1 MSQLPLSISSLS
13 QLPQWLSSQYA
24 NTPAVREGN
33 TQLNFTDLNGHCRSV
48 SQWFVE
54 VLNLSAG
61 DNVIVQM
68 SNGAHYP
75 VLLMSLWRVGLVPVC
90 LTTSADITE
99 LERVSKLT
107 NAKAFI
113 ACYTHPNLAEL
124 AVRRGHSLTT
134 VSCSPEDFS
143 SWFLFPLKRLWRHI
157 RKRSPNLADF
167 QFREAIVYHSSS
179 LILSARTELDD
190 VAMIQLTSATTGQ
203 AKAVQLSHRNLISNI
218 GQLDQRLSEI
228 GISGPQRLL
237 MPLPI
242 YHSYPS
248 MICLMTWCQ
257 GGVVEMAAD
266 VKEINQIAELFDRF
280 RPTLFAGVAPLF
292 MGLVKHPLFPQL
304 DFSMLKCTLSGGAPL
319 NQAIGDQWQAIT
331 HCVISQGYGLT
342 ECSPVVTL
350 DASGTFVTGAVGRP
364 LEDTE
369 VRIQDELGS
378 ELPKGSAGEI
388 CIRGPQ
394 VMLGYVAQAESNA
407 DRTWFRTGDIGRLEP
422 DGSLHIIERQSDVIA
437 LEGNFK
443 IYPSEVEALI
453 SQHPDITDCAFGSYQ
468 EEGETKLRLFVVTN
482 NRRLTQKMIRN
493 YCRQRLTAYKVPH
506 LIELRRELPHSSVGR
521 VLRSGLID

>member
-13 QLPQWLSSQYA
+13 QLPQWLSNQYA
-24 NTPAVREGN
+24 NTPAVRESN
-33 TQLNFTDLNGHCRSV
+33 IQLNFTDLNGHCRSV

-68 SNGAHYP
+68 SNGAHYS

-394 VMLGYVAQAESNA
+394 VMLGYVAQAKSNA

-422 DGSLHIIERQSDVIA
+422 DGSLHMIERQSDVIA

>member
-1 MSQLPLSISSLS
+1 
-13 QLPQWLSSQYA
+13 
-24 NTPAVREGN
+24 
-33 TQLNFTDLNGHCRSV
+33 
-48 SQWFVE
+48 
-54 VLNLSAG
+54 
-61 DNVIVQM
+61 
-68 SNGAHYP
+68 
-75 VLLMSLWRVGLVPVC
+75 
-90 LTTSADITE
+90 
-99 LERVSKLT
+99 
-107 NAKAFI
+107 
-113 ACYTHPNLAEL
+113 
-124 AVRRGHSLTT
+124 
-134 VSCSPEDFS
+134 
-143 SWFLFPLKRLWRHI
+143 
-157 RKRSPNLADF
+157 LADF
-167 QFREAIVYHSSS
+167 QFREAIVYHSDS
-179 LILSARTELDD
+179 LTLSARPEVDD

-203 AKAVQLSHRNLISNI
+203 AKAVQLSHRNLISNV
-218 GQLDQRLSEI
+218 GQLNHRLVEI

-257 GGVVEMAAD
+257 GGVVEMASD
-266 VKEINQIAELFDRF
+266 VKEINHIAELFDRF

-292 MGLVKHPLFPQL
+292 MGLVQHPLFTQL

-350 DASGTFVTGAVGRP
+350 DSSGMFKTGAVGRP
-364 LEDTE
+364 LQGTE
-369 VRIQDELGS
+369 VRIQDESGS
-378 ELPKGSAGEI
+378 ELPQGSAGEI

-394 VMLGYVAQAESNA
+394 VMLGYA
-407 DRTWFRTGDIGRLEP
+407 DQVDTQFEQGWFRTGDIGRVDP
-422 DGSLHIIERQSDVIA
+422 DGSLHMIERQSDVIS
-437 LEGNFK
+437 LVGNFK

-468 EEGETKLRLFVVTN
+468 EDGETKLRLFVVTN

-506 LIELRRELPHSSVGR
+506 LIELRRDLPHSSVGR
-521 VLRSGLID
+521 VLRSGLVD

>member
-1 MSQLPLSISSLS
+1 MPHLPIPISSLS
-13 QLPQWLSSQYA
+13 QLPQWLSNQYA
-24 NTPAVREGN
+24 NTQAVREGN
-33 TQLNFTDLNGHCRSV
+33 IHLNYSELNGHCRTV

-54 VLNLSAG
+54 VLGLSAG
-61 DNVIVQM
+61 DRVIIQM
-68 SNGAHYP
+68 PNGVHYP
-75 VLLMSLWRVGLVPVC
+75 VLLMALWRVGLVPVS
-90 LTTSADITE
+90 LTTSADISE
-99 LERVSKLT
+99 LERVAKQT
-107 NAKAFI
+107 EAKAFI
-113 ACYTHPNLAEL
+113 ACHAHPNIAEL
-124 AVRRGHSLTT
+124 AVRRGHKLKT
-134 VSCSPEDFS
+134 VSCTPEDFS
-143 SWFLFPLKRLWRHI
+143 SLLLFPFRRLWRHM
-157 RKRSPNLADF
+157 RRRSPNLADF
-167 QFREAIVYHSSS
+167 KFREAVVYHSDSFY
-179 LILSARTELDD
+179 LSARPGLDE

-203 AKAVQLSHRNLISNI
+203 AKMVKLSHRNLISNV
-218 GQLDQRLSEI
+218 GQLNQRLIEI

-257 GGVVEMAAD
+257 GGVVEMVRD

-292 MGLVKHPLFPQL
+292 MGLVQHPLFPQL

-331 HCVISQGYGLT
+331 HSVISQGYGLT

-350 DASGTFVTGAVGRP
+350 DSSGTFITGAVGRP
-364 LEDTE
+364 LEGTE
-369 VRIQDELGS
+369 VRIQDESGN
-378 ELPKGSAGEI
+378 ELPQGSAGEI
-388 CIRGPQ
+388 CIKGPQ
-394 VMLGYVAQAESNA
+394 VMLGYVNQVESLSDQA
-407 DRTWFRTGDIGRLEP
+407 WFRTGDIGRVNP
-422 DGSLHIIERQSDVIA
+422 DGSLHMIERQSDVIS
-437 LEGNFK
+437 LVGNFK

-506 LIELRRELPHSSVGR
+506 LIELRRDLPHSSVGR
-521 VLRSGLID
+521 VLRSGLVN

>member
-13 QLPQWLSSQYA
+13 QLPQWLSNQYA
-24 NTPAVREGN
+24 NTLAVREGN

-422 DGSLHIIERQSDVIA
+422 DGSLHMIERQSDVIA

>member
-13 QLPQWLSSQYA
+13 QLPQWLSNQYA

-113 ACYTHPNLAEL
+113 ACHTHPNLAEL

-203 AKAVQLSHRNLISNI
+203 AKVVQLSHRNLISNI

-350 DASGTFVTGAVGRP
+350 EASGTFVTGAVGRP

-394 VMLGYVAQAESNA
+394 VMLGYVGQAKSNA
-407 DRTWFRTGDIGRLEP
+407 DLTWFRTGDIGRLDP
-422 DGSLHIIERQSDVIA
+422 DGSLHMIERQSDVIA
-437 LEGNFK
+437 LAGNFK

-506 LIELRRELPHSSVGR
+506 LIELRRDLPHSSVGR

>member
-13 QLPQWLSSQYA
+13 QLPQWLSNQYA
-24 NTPAVREGN
+24 NVPAVREGN
-33 TQLNFTDLNGHCRSV
+33 TQISFSELNGHCRAV

-61 DNVIVQM
+61 DRVIVQM
-68 SNGAHYP
+68 PNGAHYP
-75 VLLMSLWRVGLVPVC
+75 LLLMSLWRAGLVPVC

-99 LERVSKLT
+99 LERVAKLT
-107 NAKAFI
+107 QAKALI
-113 ACYTHPNLAEL
+113 ACHSHSNLAEL
-124 AVRRGHSLTT
+124 AVRRGHGLTT

-143 SWFLFPLKRLWRHI
+143 NWFLFPLKRLWRHI

-167 QFREAIVYHSSS
+167 QFREAIVYHSDS
-179 LILSARTELDD
+179 LMLSARSEVDE

-203 AKAVQLSHRNLISNI
+203 AKAVQLSHRNLLSNV
-218 GQLDQRLSEI
+218 GQLNHRLVDI

-257 GGVVEMAAD
+257 GGVVEMASD
-266 VKEINQIAELFDRF
+266 VKEINHIAELFDRF

-292 MGLVKHPLFPQL
+292 MGLVQHPLFPQL

-350 DASGTFVTGAVGRP
+350 DSSGRFVTGAVGRP
-364 LEDTE
+364 LQETE
-369 VRIQDELGS
+369 VRIQDESGS
-378 ELPKGSAGEI
+378 ELPQGSAGEI

-394 VMLGYVAQAESNA
+394 VMLGYAGQVDTQFEQG
-407 DRTWFRTGDIGRLEP
+407 WFRTGDIGRVDP
-422 DGSLHIIERQSDVIA
+422 DGSLHMIERQSDVIS
-437 LEGNFK
+437 LVGNFK

-468 EEGETKLRLFVVTN
+468 EDGEIKLRLFVVTN

-506 LIELRRELPHSSVGR
+506 LIELRRALPHSSVGR
-521 VLRSGLID
+521 VLRSGLVD

>member
-1 MSQLPLSISSLS
+1 MPQLPIPISSLS
-13 QLPQWLSSQYA
+13 QLPQWLSNQYA
-24 NTPAVREGN
+24 NTQAVREGN
-33 TQLNFTDLNGHCRSV
+33 THLNFSELNGHCRAV

-54 VLNLSAG
+54 VLDLSAG
-61 DNVIVQM
+61 DRVIVQM
-68 SNGAHYP
+68 PNGIHYP
-75 VLLMSLWRVGLVPVC
+75 VLIMSLWRVGLVPVC
-90 LTTSADITE
+90 LTTSANINE
-99 LERVSKLT
+99 LERVAKESE
-107 NAKAFI
+107 AKAFI
-113 ACYTHPNLAEL
+113 SCHAHSNLAEL
-124 AVRRGHSLTT
+124 AVRRSHQLKT
-134 VSCSPEDFS
+134 VSCTPEDFS
-143 SWFLFPLKRLWRHI
+143 NWVLFPFKRLWRHM
-157 RKRSPNLADF
+157 RKRSPHLADF
-167 QFREAIVYHSSS
+167 QFREAVVYRSDSFMF
-179 LILSARTELDD
+179 SARPELDE
-190 VAMIQLTSATTGQ
+190 VALIQLTSATTGR
-203 AKAVQLSHRNLISNI
+203 AKMVRLSHRNLISNV
-218 GQLDQRLSEI
+218 GQLNQRLSEI

-257 GGVVEMAAD
+257 GGVVEMAPD
-266 VKEINQIAELFDRF
+266 VKEINQIAELFDHF

-292 MGLVKHPLFPQL
+292 MGLVQHPLFPQL

-350 DASGTFVTGAVGRP
+350 DSGGDFVTGAVGRP
-364 LEDTE
+364 LEETE
-369 VRIQDELGS
+369 IRIQDESGN
-378 ELPKGSAGEI
+378 ELPQGSAGEI

-394 VMLGYVAQAESNA
+394 VMLGYIGQM
-407 DRTWFRTGDIGRLEP
+407 DTRFDQGWFRTGDIGRVGP
-422 DGSLHIIERQSDVIA
+422 DGSLHMIERQSDVIY
-437 LEGNFK
+437 LEGHFK

-493 YCRQRLTAYKVPH
+493 YCRQRLTSYKVPH
-506 LIELRRELPHSSVGR
+506 LIELRRDLPHSSVGR
-521 VLRSGLID
+521 VLRSGLVN

>member
-13 QLPQWLSSQYA
+13 QLPQWLSNQYA
-24 NTPAVREGN
+24 NTLAVREGN
-33 TQLNFTDLNGHCRSV
+33 TQLNFTDLNGRCRSV

-54 VLNLSAG
+54 VMNLSAG

-113 ACYTHPNLAEL
+113 ACHTHPNLAEL

-394 VMLGYVAQAESNA
+394 VMLGYVTQAESNA

-422 DGSLHIIERQSDVIA
+422 DGSLHMIERQSDVIA

>member
-13 QLPQWLSSQYA
+13 QLPQWLSNQYA
-24 NTPAVREGN
+24 NAPAVREGN
-33 TQLNFTDLNGHCRSV
+33 TQISFSELNGHCRAV

-61 DNVIVQM
+61 DRVIVQM
-68 SNGAHYP
+68 PNGAHYP

-99 LERVSKLT
+99 LERVAKLT
-107 NAKAFI
+107 QAKALI
-113 ACYTHPNLAEL
+113 ACHSHSNLAEL
-124 AVRRGHSLTT
+124 AVRRGHGLTT

-143 SWFLFPLKRLWRHI
+143 NWFLFPLKRLWRHI

-167 QFREAIVYHSSS
+167 QFREAIVYHSDS
-179 LILSARTELDD
+179 LMLSARPEVDE

-203 AKAVQLSHRNLISNI
+203 AKAVQLSHRNLISNV
-218 GQLDQRLSEI
+218 GQLNHRLVEI

-257 GGVVEMAAD
+257 GGVVEMASD
-266 VKEINQIAELFDRF
+266 VKEINHIAELFDRF

-292 MGLVKHPLFPQL
+292 MGLVQHPLFPQL

-350 DASGTFVTGAVGRP
+350 DSSGRFVTGAVGRP
-364 LEDTE
+364 LQETE
-369 VRIQDELGS
+369 VRIQDESGS
-378 ELPKGSAGEI
+378 ELPQGSAGEI

-394 VMLGYVAQAESNA
+394 VMLGYAGQVDTQFEQG
-407 DRTWFRTGDIGRLEP
+407 WFRTGDIGRVDP
-422 DGSLHIIERQSDVIA
+422 DGSLHMIERQSDVIS
-437 LEGNFK
+437 LVGNFK

-506 LIELRRELPHSSVGR
+506 LIELRRDLPHSSVGR
-521 VLRSGLID
+521 VLRSGLVD